1 MPSISQKG
9 QSMPDS
15 PIRKLAP
22 FATAA
27 KAAGKRVIHLNIGQ
41 PDIETPQVA
50 LDAVRQDTRT
60 VIEYSPSEG
69 FASYRNGLA
78 AYYQG
83 AGLDVEADDILI
95 TTGGSEAL
103 VFAFMSCLDPGDQ
116 VIVPEPFYAN
126 YNGFAQMAGVQIV
139 PVTARIEDGFALPPI
154 SDFAAKINHKTKA
167 ILLCNPG
174 NPTGTVY
181 APESLDALAQ
191 LVRDHDLYLFADEV
205 YREFCYDGAQ
215 PKSVLQL
222 PGLEQHVVLVDS
234 VSKRYSMCGA
244 RIGAMVTKNVAVRK
258 AAMKFA
264 MARLS
269 PPTLAQIA
277 SEAAL
282 NTSDSYF
289 EQVRNRYVAR
299 RDALVEGLR
308 NIPRGDRAQPGRG
321 ILRRVRAAHRQRR
334 CVLPMDVG
342 ALRPGRGHGHDGA
355 GHGLLR
361 HTRSRHPPSA
371 HRLRLGFADDRARRG
386 VPARGVGRLSWAPR
400 RLNRKRGGVKF
411 HLKTDSNDVDQPLA
425 SRRPGL
431 CDFHNR
437 CR

>member
-1 MPSISQKG
+1 
-9 QSMPDS
+9 MPDS

-41 PDIETPQVA
+41 PDIATPAVA

-69 FASYRNGLA
+69 FASYRAGLA

-83 AGLDVEADDILI
+83 VNVDVTADDILV

-103 VFAFMSCLDPGDQ
+103 VFAFMSCLNPGDQ
-116 VIVPEPFYAN
+116 VIIPEPFYAN
-126 YNGFAQMAGVQIV
+126 YNGFAQMAGVEVV
-139 PVTARIEDGFALPPI
+139 PVTASLDEGFALPPI
-154 SDFAAKINHKTKA
+154 EAFSSKINEKTKA

-181 APESLDALAQ
+181 APEALDALAE
-191 LVRDHDLYLFADEV
+191 LVRSHDLYLVADEV
-205 YREFCYDGAQ
+205 YREFCYDGAK
-215 PKSVLQL
+215 PKSVMEL
-222 PGLEQHVVLVDS
+222 PDLEDNVVLVDS

-244 RIGAMVTKNVAVRK
+244 RIGALVTKNRAVRK

-269 PPTLAQIA
+269 PPTLAQVA

-282 NTSDSYF
+282 QTSADYF
-289 EQVRNRYVAR
+289 TEIRERYVER

-308 NIPRGDRAQPGRG
+308 AIPGVKVPTPGGAFYAVCELPIDNADAFCQWMLEHFDLDGDTVMMAPATGFYATAGAGTRQVRIAYVLDVADIKRAVACLAAGLEQYPGR
-321 ILRRVRAAHRQRR
+321 R
-334 CVLPMDVG
+334 
-342 ALRPGRGHGHDGA
+342 
-355 GHGLLR
+355 
-361 HTRSRHPPSA
+361 
-371 HRLRLGFADDRARRG
+371 
-386 VPARGVGRLSWAPR
+386 
-400 RLNRKRGGVKF
+400 
-411 HLKTDSNDVDQPLA
+411 
-425 SRRPGL
+425 
-431 CDFHNR
+431 
-437 CR
+437 